1 MNRCIYLHNGLC
13 YGTDKECT
21 GIVDCPNYIIPKVHE
36 ENSYPEFKSWNK
48 IARLNRDII
57 ITEKI
62 DGSNGVIY
70 IDENNNF
77 YVGSRKRWLDEHN
90 ENMGFYHW
98 AMENKEELLKLGK
111 GYHYGEWMGKGIQRN
126 YGLNEKRFYLFNTM
140 RWIDIYTLPES
151 ARKKYRDEY
160 LNKIREDSNNDK
172 LEYCPECC
180 YVVPILYQGSWFRVI
195 DDDLEYSPNWELMK
209 LRLHGSKAIEGFMK
223 PEGIVIY
230 HKASG
235 ISFKVTLENDE
246 KPKCETKE

>member
-180 YVVPILYQGSWFRVI
+180 YVVPILYRGQIHQQDFYAPDEFINYLKSNGSMAVPR
-195 DDDLEYSPNWELMK
+195 
-209 LRLHGSKAIEGFMK
+209 FMD

-230 HKASG
+230 HVPSRYY
-235 ISFKVTLENDE
+235 FKKTIKNDE
-246 KPKCETKE
+246 KGKEQ